1 MHISKSAFAIVAK
14 VGCIGRVG
22 READEQ
28 IVAAARLE
36 VAKP

>member
-28 IVAAARLE
+28 IMTAARLE

>member
-1 MHISKSAFAIVAK
+1 MHISKSAFAVVAK
-14 VGCIGRVG
+14 VGFIRRV
-22 READEQ
+22 RRQADEQ

>member
-1 MHISKSAFAIVAK
+1 MHVPKGAFAVVAK

>member
-1 MHISKSAFAIVAK
+1 MHVSKGAFAVVAK
-14 VGCIGRVG
+14 VGCVGRVG